1 MAGRATAGPW
11 GWPLVA
17 LALGAALCVHIGFRF
32 AIPEVAEG
40 LGFERS
46 FRDAGDL
53 FEQAGRFAEYADER
67 LRAATLGLRLPD
79 PPQLRGD
86 PHTTRLAYAA
96 GAVDL
101 LVIAAIALFVM
112 RGARGGV
119 LHDLGLDR
127 APTANLSRPIIA
139 AALALGGLALYGLA
153 VAALEIDLLEPAGAA
168 PATVLRDTPALLLF
182 GFVTVVMAPVA
193 EELLFRGMLL
203 RGLLRLGP
211 VPAIALSGAAFAA
224 WHLSPQAIPLVAV
237 GCILG
242 WLYYTSG
249 SLWQPLVFHMVF
261 NLVAFVQFASGR

>member
-1 MAGRATAGPW
+1 MPGRAPAGSW
-11 GWPLVA
+11 GWPVVV
-17 LALGAALCVHIGFRF
+17 LALGAALCVHFGLRF
-32 AIPEVAEG
+32 AIPEAAQA

-53 FEQAGRFAEYADER
+53 FEQAGRFGQYADER

-86 PHTTRLAYAA
+86 VNTARLAYAA
-96 GAVDL
+96 GALDL
-101 LVIAAIALFVM
+101 AVIGGIALFVM
-112 RGARGGV
+112 RGARGGP

-127 APTANLSRPIIA
+127 PPGAHLSRPIIA
-139 AALALGGLALYGLA
+139 AALAVGGLALYGLA
-153 VAALEIDLLEPAGAA
+153 VSALEIDMLEPGGAA
-168 PATVLRDTPALLLF
+168 PATVLRDTPALVLF
-182 GFVTVVMAPVA
+182 GVVTVAMAPLA
-193 EELLFRGMLL
+193 EELLFRGMLM

-211 VPAIALSGAAFAA
+211 LPAIALSGVAFAA
-224 WHLSPQAIPLVAV
+224 WHLSPQALPLVAV

-249 SLWQPLVFHMVF
+249 SLWQPLLFHVVF